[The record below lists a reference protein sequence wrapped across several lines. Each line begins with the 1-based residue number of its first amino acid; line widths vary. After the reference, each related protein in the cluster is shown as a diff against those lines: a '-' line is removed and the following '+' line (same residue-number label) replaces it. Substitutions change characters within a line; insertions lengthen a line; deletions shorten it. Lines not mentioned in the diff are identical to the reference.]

1 MRIPRDIDGDK
12 LAALLSRFGYEI
24 TRQVGSHIRLTTSRN
39 GEQHLTIPRH
49 RSLKVGTLNA
59 IVGDV
64 ATHLDMTKEQVL
76 KEVFS

>member
-1 MRIPRDIDGDK
+1 MMSARVSILRS
-12 LAALLSRFGYEI
+12 ASVQFSTRVVSRFF
-24 TRQVGSHIRLTTSRN
+24 
-39 GEQHLTIPRH
+39 PRH

-76 KEVFS
+76 KQLFY

>member
-1 MRIPRDIDGDK
+1 VV
-12 LAALLSRFGYEI
+12 SRFF
-24 TRQVGSHIRLTTSRN
+24 
-39 GEQHLTIPRH
+39 PRH

-76 KEVFS
+76 KQLFS